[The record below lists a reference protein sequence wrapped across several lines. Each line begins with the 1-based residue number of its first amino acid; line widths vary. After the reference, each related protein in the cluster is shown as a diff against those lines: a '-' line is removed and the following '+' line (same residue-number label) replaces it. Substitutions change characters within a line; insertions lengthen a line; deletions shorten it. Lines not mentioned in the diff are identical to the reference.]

1 MSRLTIWLTLTRDFQ
16 FGSPHNGFKPQAPLL
31 ILFVLTLFQVLLTIG
46 NTHRI
51 TEPVMPH
58 LVLFSLTQIF
68 GWRELLN
75 RIRAVGTQQT
85 VWVEDQTTI
94 TLLFWQT
101 LKSMTELH
109 SKLALKDFVLDN
121 CVYLKILQMSLHT
134 KLLMEQR
141 LFLYQLHLL
150 LTLVKTTAKEINQML

>member
-1 MSRLTIWLTLTRDFQ
+1 MI
-16 FGSPHNGFKPQAPLL
+16 
-31 ILFVLTLFQVLLTIG
+31 
-46 NTHRI
+46 
-51 TEPVMPH
+51 
-58 LVLFSLTQIF
+58 
-68 GWRELLN
+68 
-75 RIRAVGTQQT
+75 
-85 VWVEDQTTI
+85 
-94 TLLFWQT
+94 
-101 LKSMTELH
+101 ELH